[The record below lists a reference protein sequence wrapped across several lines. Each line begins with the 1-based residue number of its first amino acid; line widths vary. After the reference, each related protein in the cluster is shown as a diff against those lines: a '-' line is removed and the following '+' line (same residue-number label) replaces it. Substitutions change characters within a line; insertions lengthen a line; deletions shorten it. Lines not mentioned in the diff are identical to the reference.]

1 MENNAFDQW
10 VKMCPHSL
18 QMSLLV
24 SPSYGKER
32 IKPANCN
39 ILNNKNSNDDD
50 GLDNL
55 WSPCPSF
62 SM

>member
-1 MENNAFDQW
+1 
-10 VKMCPHSL
+10 MCPHSL

-55 WSPCPSF
+55 WSLCPSF